1 MRSST
6 APSEAWA
13 RWGREEEDIPL
24 TEEWTKATQ
33 IFTED
38 KKDMLLF
45 MVRLLDCFRALS
57 VGEIDDVGDLEES
70 AEEVRAGKGC
80 SRFGKLCWR
89 PPAASKRG
97 IEPLCCLRWRPSV
110 RWRRCST

>member
-57 VGEIDDVGDLEES
+57 VGEIDDVGDPPRLH
-70 AEEVRAGKGC
+70 VRVSGAQAGA
-80 SRFGKLCWR
+80 W
-89 PPAASKRG
+89 
-97 IEPLCCLRWRPSV
+97 E
-110 RWRRCST
+110 